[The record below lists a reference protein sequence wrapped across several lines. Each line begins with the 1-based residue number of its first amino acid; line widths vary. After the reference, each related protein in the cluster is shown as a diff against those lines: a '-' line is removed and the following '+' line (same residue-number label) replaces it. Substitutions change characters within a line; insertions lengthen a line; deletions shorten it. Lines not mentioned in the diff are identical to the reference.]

1 MVFKICRNISMR
13 IMIVFCS
20 TFLAS
25 KATLIAQTQQ
35 DLDDIQQIVAL
46 VNDDVISLYDLN
58 QRALLLA
65 LFTGQ
70 NQISPEQMQVLQR
83 QAMNAL
89 IDDRLKVQES
99 EEFEVRMSTAE
110 LEDSFANYA
119 NQLGLSAE
127 ALEEQLSLAGIQ
139 KQSLIQQING
149 SLSWQGIVQGLL
161 KPQVNITDDE
171 VYNAIESLESNKG
184 KFQYQVSEIFILV
197 TDNARRQESLAT
209 ANTIY
214 EQLQS
219 GVPFTA
225 LAQQFSQSSTAAV
238 GGDMGLVMEENLPVE
253 VREKIVTMEKG
264 EISQPVETED
274 GIYILQVTDK
284 SQILTITEDDTI
296 INVKFFLFESTEEE
310 LAQNNTFQKLST
322 HFGSEKICQSPIEI
336 GAELGAVEANELS
349 INRIGSLPDQIK
361 NSLLPLEIG
370 YGTNFIEDPDG
381 MVSYVLC
388 EKRIPEVNVPDF
400 DAMLANMTNSRLQ
413 LFATRH
419 LRDLRRDAIIDF
431 R

>member
-25 KATLIAQTQQ
+25 KATLMAQTQQ

-127 ALEEQLSLAGIQ
+127 ALEEQLSSCRDT
-139 KQSLIQQING
+139 K
-149 SLSWQGIVQGLL
+149 
-161 KPQVNITDDE
+161 T
-171 VYNAIESLESNKG
+171 
-184 KFQYQVSEIFILV
+184 IF
-197 TDNARRQESLAT
+197 N
-209 ANTIY
+209 
-214 EQLQS
+214 
-219 GVPFTA
+219 P
-225 LAQQFSQSSTAAV
+225 
-238 GGDMGLVMEENLPVE
+238 
-253 VREKIVTMEKG
+253 
-264 EISQPVETED
+264 
-274 GIYILQVTDK
+274 
-284 SQILTITEDDTI
+284 
-296 INVKFFLFESTEEE
+296 
-310 LAQNNTFQKLST
+310 
-322 HFGSEKICQSPIEI
+322 
-336 GAELGAVEANELS
+336 
-349 INRIGSLPDQIK
+349 
-361 NSLLPLEIG
+361 
-370 YGTNFIEDPDG
+370 TN
-381 MVSYVLC
+381 
-388 EKRIPEVNVPDF
+388 
-400 DAMLANMTNSRLQ
+400 
-413 LFATRH
+413 
-419 LRDLRRDAIIDF
+419 
-431 R
+431 

>member
-25 KATLIAQTQQ
+25 KATLMAQTQQ

-70 NQISPEQMQVLQR
+70 NQILPEQMQVLQR

-161 KPQVNITDDE
+161 
-171 VYNAIESLESNKG
+171 SLK
-184 KFQYQVSEIFILV
+184 
-197 TDNARRQESLAT
+197 
-209 ANTIY
+209 
-214 EQLQS
+214 
-219 GVPFTA
+219 
-225 LAQQFSQSSTAAV
+225 
-238 GGDMGLVMEENLPVE
+238 
-253 VREKIVTMEKG
+253 
-264 EISQPVETED
+264 
-274 GIYILQVTDK
+274 
-284 SQILTITEDDTI
+284 
-296 INVKFFLFESTEEE
+296 
-310 LAQNNTFQKLST
+310 
-322 HFGSEKICQSPIEI
+322 
-336 GAELGAVEANELS
+336 
-349 INRIGSLPDQIK
+349 
-361 NSLLPLEIG
+361 
-370 YGTNFIEDPDG
+370 
-381 MVSYVLC
+381 
-388 EKRIPEVNVPDF
+388 
-400 DAMLANMTNSRLQ
+400 
-413 LFATRH
+413 
-419 LRDLRRDAIIDF
+419 
-431 R
+431 

>member
-1 MVFKICRNISMR
+1 MTFRICQNISKR
-13 IMIVFCS
+13 ITIVFCS
-20 TFLAS
+20 LFMITSLNAV
-25 KATLIAQTQQ
+25 AQTQAE
-35 DLDDIQQIVAL
+35 LDDIQQIVAL

-65 LFTGQ
+65 LATRQ
-70 NQISPEQMQVLQR
+70 SQIPPDQMQILQR

-99 EEFEVRMSTAE
+99 KEYDVIMSE
-110 LEDSFANYA
+110 DDLESSFANYA
-119 NQLGLSAE
+119 SQLGITAE
-127 ALEEQLSLAGIQ
+127 LLEEQLELAGIQ
-139 KQSLIQQING
+139 KQSLINQING

-161 KPQVNITDDE
+161 QPQVNITDDE
-171 VYNAIESLESNKG
+171 VYNAIEALENNKG

-214 EQLQS
+214 EQLQN
-219 GVPFTA
+219 GAPFAA

-238 GGDMGLVMEENLPVE
+238 GGDMGFIMEENIPDE
-253 VREKIVTMEKG
+253 VRDQILIMEKG
-264 EISQPVETED
+264 ELSKPIETED

-284 SQILTITEDDTI
+284 TQILTITEDDTVVK
-296 INVKFFLFESTEEE
+296 VKFFLFDNMDDEI
-310 LAQNNTFQKLST
+310 AKNNLFQQLST
-322 HFGSEKICQSPIEI
+322 HFGSEDICEAPEKIGIEI
-336 GAELGAVEANELS
+336 GAAETNELN
-349 INRIGSLPDQIK
+349 INKIGDLPDNIK
-361 NSLLPLEIG
+361 SSLLPLEIG
-370 YGTNFIEDPDG
+370 YGTNFINDPDG
-381 MVSYVLC
+381 FVSFILC
-388 EKRIPEVNVPDF
+388 EKTVPEVTMPDF
-400 DAMLANMTNSRLQ
+400 DTMLANMTNSRLQ

>member
-1 MVFKICRNISMR
+1 
-13 IMIVFCS
+13 MIVFCS

-25 KATLIAQTQQ
+25 KATLMAQTQQ

-89 IDDRLKVQES
+89 IDDRLKVQEL

-110 LEDSFANYA
+110 LEDLFANYA

-171 VYNAIESLESNKG
+171 VYNAIELLESNKG

-296 INVKFFLFESTEEE
+296 INVKFFLFEFTEEE

>member
-1 MVFKICRNISMR
+1 
-13 IMIVFCS
+13 MIVFCS

-25 KATLIAQTQQ
+25 KATLMAQTQQ

-127 ALEEQLSLAGIQ
+127 ALEEQLYLAGIQ
-139 KQSLIQQING
+139 KKSLIQQING

-336 GAELGAVEANELS
+336 GAELGAVEAN
-349 INRIGSLPDQIK
+349 
-361 NSLLPLEIG
+361 
-370 YGTNFIEDPDG
+370 
-381 MVSYVLC
+381 
-388 EKRIPEVNVPDF
+388 
-400 DAMLANMTNSRLQ
+400 
-413 LFATRH
+413 
-419 LRDLRRDAIIDF
+419 
-431 R
+431 

>member
-1 MVFKICRNISMR
+1 
-13 IMIVFCS
+13 
-20 TFLAS
+20 
-25 KATLIAQTQQ
+25 
-35 DLDDIQQIVAL
+35 
-46 VNDDVISLYDLN
+46 
-58 QRALLLA
+58 
-65 LFTGQ
+65 
-70 NQISPEQMQVLQR
+70 
-83 QAMNAL
+83 
-89 IDDRLKVQES
+89 
-99 EEFEVRMSTAE
+99 
-110 LEDSFANYA
+110 
-119 NQLGLSAE
+119 
-127 ALEEQLSLAGIQ
+127 
-139 KQSLIQQING
+139 
-149 SLSWQGIVQGLL
+149 
-161 KPQVNITDDE
+161 
-171 VYNAIESLESNKG
+171 
-184 KFQYQVSEIFILV
+184 
-197 TDNARRQESLAT
+197 
-209 ANTIY
+209 
-214 EQLQS
+214 
-219 GVPFTA
+219 
-225 LAQQFSQSSTAAV
+225 
-238 GGDMGLVMEENLPVE
+238 MEENLPVE

-336 GAELGAVEANELS
+336 GAELGAVEANEFS

>member
-1 MVFKICRNISMR
+1 MARYRSR
-13 IMIVFCS
+13 
-20 TFLAS
+20 
-25 KATLIAQTQQ
+25 
-35 DLDDIQQIVAL
+35 L
-46 VNDDVISLYDLN
+46 V
-58 QRALLLA
+58 
-65 LFTGQ
+65 
-70 NQISPEQMQVLQR
+70 
-83 QAMNAL
+83 
-89 IDDRLKVQES
+89 
-99 EEFEVRMSTAE
+99 
-110 LEDSFANYA
+110 
-119 NQLGLSAE
+119 
-127 ALEEQLSLAGIQ
+127 
-139 KQSLIQQING
+139 
-149 SLSWQGIVQGLL
+149 

-370 YGTNFIEDPDG
+370 YGTNLIEDPDG